1 MTEKQKQELFAMLF
15 YAKQDYR
22 RRVQNFG
29 STDEIVE
36 IASARVATLRAVIDL
51 LELGKPYAEW
61 EAEHAEKYAAM
72 QQKRRERQD
81 DA

>member
-29 STDEIVE
+29 STDEI
-36 IASARVATLRAVIDL
+36 ASARVATLRAVIDL
-51 LELGKPYAEW
+51 LELGRQYAEW

-72 QQKRRERQD
+72 QKRRERQA

>member
-15 YAKQDYR
+15 YAKQDYKQ
-22 RRVQNFG
+22 RVKNFG
-29 STDEIVE
+29 GAIVA
-36 IASARVATLRAVIDL
+36 IANARVATLKAVVDL

-61 EAEHAEKYAAM
+61 EAEHAVKYAAM
-72 QQKRRERQD
+72 QQKRRERQA

>member
-15 YAKQDYR
+15 HAKQDYN
-22 RRVQNFG
+22 RRVKNFG
-29 STDEIVE
+29 STDEIVS
-36 IASARVATLRAVIDL
+36 IASARVATLRAVVDL

-72 QQKRRERQD
+72 QKRRERQD

>member
-15 YAKQDYR
+15 FAKQDYR

-36 IASARVATLRAVIDL
+36 IASARVTTLRAVIDL
-51 LELGKPYAEW
+51 LELGRQYAAW
-61 EAEHAEKYAAM
+61 EAEKNIKLSKM
-72 QQKRRERQD
+72 QGGNHENQH
-81 DA
+81 

>member
-1 MTEKQKQELFAMLF
+1 MTEKQKQELFVMLF
-15 YAKQDYR
+15 YAKQDYNCR
-22 RRVQNFG
+22 MMSFG
-29 STDEIVE
+29 SIDEMVK
-36 IASARVATLRAVIDL
+36 IASTRVATLKAVIDL

-72 QQKRRERQD
+72 QQKRRERQA

>member
-15 YAKQDYR
+15 YAKQDYNR
-22 RRVQNFG
+22 RMKNFG
-29 STDEIVE
+29 STDEIVS
-36 IASARVATLRAVIDL
+36 IASARVATLRAVVDL

-61 EAEHAEKYAAM
+61 ETEHAEKYAAM
-72 QQKRRERQD
+72 QKRRERQA

>member
-36 IASARVATLRAVIDL
+36 IASARARVATLRAVIDL
-51 LELGKPYAEW
+51 LELGRQYAEW
-61 EAEHAEKYAAM
+61 EAEKYTKLLKM
-72 QQKRRERQD
+72 QGGVT
-81 DA
+81 

>member
-1 MTEKQKQELFAMLF
+1 MTEKQMQELFAMLF
-15 YAKQDYR
+15 YAKQDYNR
-22 RRVQNFG
+22 RMKNFG
-29 STDEIVE
+29 STDEIVSV
-36 IASARVATLRAVIDL
+36 ASARVATLRAVVDL

-72 QQKRRERQD
+72 QKRRERQA

>member
-15 YAKQDYR
+15 YAKQDYKR
-22 RRVQNFG
+22 CVKNFG
-29 STDEIVE
+29 GAIVS
-36 IASARVATLRAVIDL
+36 IASARVAALRAVVDL

-72 QQKRRERQD
+72 QQKRRERQA

>member
-22 RRVQNFG
+22 RRVQSFG

-36 IASARVATLRAVIDL
+36 IASGRQ
-51 LELGKPYAEW
+51 YAEW
-61 EAEHAEKYAAM
+61 EAEKYTKLLKM
-72 QQKRRERQD
+72 QGGKHENQH
-81 DA
+81 

>member
-36 IASARVATLRAVIDL
+36 IVSARVTTLRAVIDR

-61 EAEHAEKYAAM
+61 ETEHAKKYAAM
-72 QQKRRERQD
+72 QKRRERQA

>member
-15 YAKQDYR
+15 YAKQDYNR
-22 RRVQNFG
+22 RMKNFG
-29 STDEIVE
+29 STDEIVS
-36 IASARVATLRAVIDL
+36 IASARVATLRAVVDL

-61 EAEHAEKYAAM
+61 ETEHAKKYESM
-72 QQKRRERQD
+72 QKRRERQA

>member
-15 YAKQDYR
+15 YARQDYK
-22 RRVQNFG
+22 RRVQIFG
-29 STDEIVE
+29 DTIVS
-36 IASARVATLRAVIDL
+36 IAGARAATLKAVVDL

-61 EAEHAEKYAAM
+61 EAEHAAKYAAT
-72 QQKRRERQD
+72 QKRRERQT

>member
-22 RRVQNFG
+22 LRIENFG
-29 STDEIVE
+29 STAEILS
-36 IASARVATLRAVIDL
+36 IASVRVATLRAVVDL

-61 EAEHAEKYAAM
+61 ETEHAEKYAAM
-72 QQKRRERQD
+72 QKRKERQA

>member
-15 YAKQDYR
+15 HAKQDYIR
-22 RRVQNFG
+22 RLKIYG
-29 STDEIVE
+29 STDEIVS
-36 IASARVATLRAVIDL
+36 IASARVATLRAVVDL
-51 LELGKPYAEW
+51 LELGKPYAKW

-72 QQKRRERQD
+72 QKRRERQA

>member
-29 STDEIVE
+29 STDEIVK
-36 IASARVATLRAVIDL
+36 IASARVTTLRAVVDL
-51 LELGKPYAEW
+51 LEIGRHYAEW
-61 EAEHAEKYAAM
+61 EAEKNIKLAKM
-72 QQKRRERQD
+72 QGGNHQ
-81 DA
+81 

>member
-15 YAKQDYR
+15 FAKQDYR

-36 IASARVATLRAVIDL
+36 IASARVDTL
-51 LELGKPYAEW
+51 
-61 EAEHAEKYAAM
+61 EAAY
-72 QQKRRERQD
+72 
-81 DA
+81 

>member
-51 LELGKPYAEW
+51 LEIGRQYAEW
-61 EAEHAEKYAAM
+61 EAAKNIKLVKM
-72 QQKRRERQD
+72 QGGVT
-81 DA
+81 